1 MKGGQASRNR
11 TALALTFG
19 ICMLSLAVSAGAI
32 VPAGAARI
40 AAVFPPWWTAPKIF
54 VRAAS
59 AGEIVQVGAPFVV
72 ILQSDR
78 PGLSARLKRAG
89 AILLLNPLGVRPCG
103 SRSVE
108 TPVHV

>member
-1 MKGGQASRNR
+1 MKGGQAGGNR
-11 TALALTFG
+11 TALVLAFA
-19 ICMLSLAVSAGAI
+19 ICMLSLTVSAGAI
-32 VPAGAARI
+32 VPAKAERV

-89 AILLLNPLGVRPCG
+89 AILLLNPLGVGPCG